1 MKKEEIIKLME
12 SFGYKIIPYFKN
24 YKTNDLETGI
34 FDDGPEL
41 YISENG
47 KDIDMDYE
55 YASVNI
61 QKLRDIIYDKVKGN
75 KKIALL
81 IDENLYYLQ
90 GVIAVISYC
99 MYNNIDIII
108 IYKSKDDYAIQA
120 VKSLAWYKM
129 FNGGE

>member
-24 YKTNDLETGI
+24 YETNDLEAGI
-34 FDDGPEL
+34 FDDGSEL
-41 YISENG
+41 YISE
-47 KDIDMDYE
+47 YT
-55 YASVNI
+55 SVDV
-61 QKLRDIIYDKVKGN
+61 QKLRDIIYDRIKGN

-99 MYNNIDIII
+99 MYNNIDIVI

-120 VKSLAWYKM
+120 VKSRAWYKM